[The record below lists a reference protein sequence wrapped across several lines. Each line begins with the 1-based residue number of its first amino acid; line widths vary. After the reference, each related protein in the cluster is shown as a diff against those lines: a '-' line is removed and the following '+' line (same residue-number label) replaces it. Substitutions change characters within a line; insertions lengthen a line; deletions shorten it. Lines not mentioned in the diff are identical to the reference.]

1 MKKCSI
7 FVIAFTFSV
16 LMLFAIG
23 GKEVVPFE
31 ALQKIRTSLSGV
43 GTAINGFI
51 EKNNLTEENDLLKK
65 ELTDLKQKEAESEKL
80 KYENEMLKEAL
91 SVENPLKNHYRV
103 NATVTGINR
112 EGGFF
117 LIIDRGAKHGIQ
129 KNNAVVFGSAL
140 VGKVASVMPDS
151 ATVIPFTSP
160 DCTVGVVTTKGDR
173 GILRAD
179 GRLLP
184 QNMCRV
190 EFFGNTKIEKGE
202 TFITSGLSDT
212 YPADLLVGEA
222 VVKNNEVFLKAQ
234 VDFFKIQTLSV
245 IPSEVRREQSRK

>member
-7 FVIAFTFSV
+7 FVIFFTFSV
-16 LMLFAIG
+16 LMIFAIG
-23 GKEVVPFE
+23 GREFVPFE
-31 ALQKIRTSLSGV
+31 ALQKVRTSLSGV

-51 EKNNLTEENDLLKK
+51 EKENLAEENNLLKK

-91 SVENPLKNHYRV
+91 SLENPPKNNFRV

-160 DCTVGVVTTKGDR
+160 DCTVGVVSTKGDR
-173 GILRAD
+173 GILHSD
-179 GRLLP
+179 GGLLP
-184 QNMCRV
+184 HNMARV
-190 EFFGNTKIEKGE
+190 ELFGNTKIENGE
-202 TFITSGLSDT
+202 TFMTSGLSDT
-212 YPADLLVGEA
+212 YPADLLVGEVA
-222 VVKNNEVFLKAQ
+222 LRDDEVFLKAQ